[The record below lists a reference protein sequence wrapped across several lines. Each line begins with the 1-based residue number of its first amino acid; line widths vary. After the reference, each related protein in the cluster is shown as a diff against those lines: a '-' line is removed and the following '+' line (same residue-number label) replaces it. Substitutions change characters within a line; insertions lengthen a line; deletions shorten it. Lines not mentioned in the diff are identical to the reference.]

1 MLAATLAACGG
12 GESDSSSV
20 TVTFRQFGNDRVME
34 NFLTDAKAEFEQA
47 HPGITID
54 LQPIVA
60 SNDDYS
66 TKLQLQMRSP
76 RTSPDLVYEDTF
88 LINSDI
94 EAGYLRP
101 LDDYIA
107 AWPDWNNFVDTAKA
121 AGRALDGKTYGIPT
135 GTDTRGVWFNKEILA
150 QAGLPAD
157 WKPTTWDDLLTAA
170 RAIKAAVPDVIPF
183 SIYAGT
189 PLGEA
194 ASMQGFEM
202 LLYGTG
208 DTLYDHA
215 SQKWVV
221 GSQGFRDA
229 LQFLRTVYSEGL
241 GATPQQVLNPN
252 WNDTVAQE
260 LIPQGKVAIA
270 VEGSW
275 LSNNWLESGA
285 NPWPQWNTVMGWTG
299 MPTQTGQAPGQV
311 SMSGGWTW
319 AIPQNADN
327 PDMAWEFSKLLNDR
341 EHQLKF
347 AIDEVQIPVRKDV
360 TADPS
365 YAQAN
370 PSNEFFASLVP
381 ITNYR
386 PAYAVY
392 PRISNEI
399 QVATE
404 SVITGTADVEAAAA
418 QYDNQVRAIA
428 GDAVVAAAGS

>member
-1 MLAATLAACGG
+1 
-12 GESDSSSV
+12 
-20 TVTFRQFGNDRVME
+20 
-34 NFLTDAKAEFEQA
+34 
-47 HPGITID
+47 
-54 LQPIVA
+54 
-60 SNDDYS
+60 
-66 TKLQLQMRSP
+66 
-76 RTSPDLVYEDTF
+76 
-88 LINSDI
+88 
-94 EAGYLRP
+94 
-101 LDDYIA
+101 
-107 AWPDWNNFVDTAKA
+107 
-121 AGRALDGKTYGIPT
+121 
-135 GTDTRGVWFNKEILA
+135 
-150 QAGLPAD
+150 
-157 WKPTTWDDLLTAA
+157 
-170 RAIKAAVPDVIPF
+170 
-183 SIYAGT
+183 
-189 PLGEA
+189 
-194 ASMQGFEM
+194 MQGFEM

-208 DTLYDHA
+208 DTLYDQA
-215 SQKWVV
+215 NQKWVV
-221 GSQGFRDA
+221 GSQGFRDS
-229 LQFLRTVYSEGL
+229 LQFLQTVYSEGL
-241 GATPQQVLNPN
+241 GATPQQVLNPS

-275 LSNNWLESGA
+275 LSNNWLEGDGSA

-299 MPTQTGQAPGQV
+299 MPTQNGQAPGQV

-327 PDMAWEFSKLLNDR
+327 PDVAWEFSKLLNDKQ
-341 EHQLKF
+341 HQLKF

-404 SVITGTADVEAAAA
+404 SVITGSADVATAAA